1 LRRSQLYVPGN
12 VEKMIRKSSALEA
25 DSVILDLEDAVPA
38 AQKEKARSQ
47 VVKSISEMD
56 WGKRELCVRIN
67 SPASQQG
74 KADIARLRSL
84 DRLDA
89 FVIPKSEGD
98 LSTIHKST
106 GKDLIP
112 IIETARGL
120 SGIDVVT
127 GSSGVDAVTYGAAD
141 FALSVA
147 GSVSEYLENVYVKT
161 KIVVAARSA
170 GIDPID
176 NVFFDLKNPSG
187 FEKSAKQAR
196 ALGFSGKQVVHPSQI
211 AIANRVFSPSREEL
225 SWARKVL
232 GAYNKSSRSGK
243 GALALERALVDEV
256 HRKLARRMLDDSS
269 TTD

>member
-12 VEKMIRKSSALEA
+12 IEKMIRKSSSLGA
-25 DSVILDLEDAVPA
+25 DSIILDLEDAVPA
-38 AQKEKARSQ
+38 AQKEKARAL

-67 SPASQQG
+67 SPTSHQG
-74 KADIARLRSL
+74 KADIARLRTL

-89 FVIPKSEGD
+89 FVVPKAESD
-98 LSTIHKST
+98 LSTIHEST
-106 GKDLIP
+106 GKHLIP
-112 IIETARGL
+112 IIETAKGL
-120 SGIDVVT
+120 SGIDIVT

-161 KIVVAARSA
+161 KIAVAARST

-176 NVFFDLKNPSG
+176 NVFFDLKNPLG
-187 FEKSAKQAR
+187 FEKSSKQAR

-211 AIANRVFSPSREEL
+211 KIANKVFSPSLEEL
-225 SWARKVL
+225 RWARKVL
-232 GAYNKSSRSGK
+232 GAYNKSIRSGRGAIALK
-243 GALALERALVDEV
+243 GALVDEV
-256 HRKLARRMLDDSS
+256 HRKLAKRMLEDSS
-269 TTD
+269 ATD